1 VSVRVSVITAD
12 QLIPVTNSPICAGGW
27 QVGAMGAR
35 KPLQPTE
42 GQCALRA
49 TSASCFHG
57 WKNFF
62 AAGRRNTEGDRALT
76 PGFEFMV

>member
-1 VSVRVSVITAD
+1 
-12 QLIPVTNSPICAGGW
+12 
-27 QVGAMGAR
+27 VGAMGAR